1 MTLTVRRDHFM
12 LASHLMWG
20 LWGIVQA
27 GQSVIEFDYI
37 GYALQRFD
45 EYARWKRDVLRWE

>member
-1 MTLTVRRDHFM
+1 M